1 MNISLLVE
9 IQAAAENVLAA
20 LVFARK
26 SLSVISKTIS
36 PFKYVSQLYTHYTA
50 FVNPKSKHKSQFL
63 KERNYSNSTT
73 LHLQW
78 QSQTTDL
85 HLWSIASIN
94 QNMTKYLQKP
104 FQSKAGDTV
113 GSIFKSWERHPKEPV
128 PCLTCPKAMLTRL
141 CSQFTG
147 FAVPVWQQWRGK
159 SAHRLHRGVSQGTT
173 QLQALTFQR
182 IPTSLQEQALINP
195 ETEKWWRKKE
205 KGWGENQT
213 QDLTRLFRFKFKTKK
228 HQEQRASR
236 LCLRVY

>member
-1 MNISLLVE
+1 MLYVEIHNLITVQKKKNNAFFHLIGMNISLLVE

-85 HLWSIASIN
+85 HL
-94 QNMTKYLQKP
+94 
-104 FQSKAGDTV
+104 
-113 GSIFKSWERHPKEPV
+113 
-128 PCLTCPKAMLTRL
+128 
-141 CSQFTG
+141 
-147 FAVPVWQQWRGK
+147 
-159 SAHRLHRGVSQGTT
+159 
-173 QLQALTFQR
+173 
-182 IPTSLQEQALINP
+182 
-195 ETEKWWRKKE
+195 
-205 KGWGENQT
+205 
-213 QDLTRLFRFKFKTKK
+213 
-228 HQEQRASR
+228 
-236 LCLRVY
+236 